1 MLKGS
6 KNVFTTGDVA
16 EICGVTLRTVINW
29 IRQGKLKAYRLPGAR
44 GDNRVEKQVLLEFLR
59 RNHLPVPDYLHDSRK
74 EQTCVALVVDD
85 DPLMAKSIARILRK
99 TDMSI
104 HIADSGFEAGRLYSQ
119 LDPKIMTLDLSMP
132 GMDGFEV
139 LSRLRERS
147 RTRIIVISA
156 LPDSELKRAKAL
168 GADAV
173 LTKPFDA
180 EQLLSLVN
188 ELGAD

>member
-6 KNVFTTGDVA
+6 KKVFTTGDVA

-59 RNHLPVPDYLHDSRK
+59 RNRLPVPDYLHDPLIEPTSA
-74 EQTCVALVVDD
+74 ALVVDD

-99 TDMSI
+99 TGMSI

-139 LSRLRERS
+139 LSQLRERS

-156 LPDSELKRAKAL
+156 LPDNELKRAKAL

-173 LTKPFDA
+173 LTKPFDT

-188 ELGAD
+188 ELAAD